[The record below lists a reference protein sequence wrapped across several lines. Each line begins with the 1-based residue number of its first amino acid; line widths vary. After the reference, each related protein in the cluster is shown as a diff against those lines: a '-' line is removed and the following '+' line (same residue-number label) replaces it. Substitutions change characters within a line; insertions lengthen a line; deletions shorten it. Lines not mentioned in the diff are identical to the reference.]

1 MPQKRNP
8 DVFEIARGSAA
19 RMLGDLTTVL
29 VTLKGLPSGYNKD
42 LQDDKRPLFDAVD
55 TMMLVIPAVAGAL
68 DELTFDTARMR
79 AAVSGGLM
87 ATDVADYLVDRGVAF
102 RDAHGA
108 VGKLVREAETAG
120 VELTALP
127 VASFLA
133 AHPTFAADVLE
144 ALKPE
149 RSLARRNLAGGT
161 GPDAV
166 REQLKAANAVL
177 HSGPGR

>member
-1 MPQKRNP
+1 
-8 DVFEIARGSAA
+8 
-19 RMLGDLTTVL
+19 MLGDLTTVL

-55 TMMLVIPAVAGAL
+55 SMMLVVPAVAGAL

-87 ATDVADYLVDRGVAF
+87 ATDLADYLVDRGVPF
-102 RDAHGA
+102 RDAHAA
-108 VGKLVREAETAG
+108 VGKLVREAEDAG
-120 VELTALP
+120 LELDGLP
-127 VASFLA
+127 PASFGA
-133 AHPTFAADVLE
+133 AHPAFGADVMD

-149 RSLARRNLAGGT
+149 RSLARRNLPGGT

-166 REQLKAANAVL
+166 RDQLQAAVDALRVAAG
-177 HSGPGR
+177 SR